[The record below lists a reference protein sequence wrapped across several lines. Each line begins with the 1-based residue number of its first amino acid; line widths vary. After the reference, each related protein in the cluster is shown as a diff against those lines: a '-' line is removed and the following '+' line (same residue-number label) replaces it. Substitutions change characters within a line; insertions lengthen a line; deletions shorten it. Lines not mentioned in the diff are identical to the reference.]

1 MQFSHRGR
9 GASRSWRRVCSC
21 MVESP
26 PSPRLVLLLV
36 VYILLQSSHQSQA
49 KYDHDIGD
57 SPYYTFNCPNSTWCG
72 EQWRRNRIL
81 EYTYSV
87 TDILVVQNKTHTIHN
102 NDCNGARDSLGCDSN
117 KPTTEIE
124 PKVTRQVTIQRS
136 PEPEITKMS
145 NTNLYLITTDNIN
158 GSNDTYPLNQDKI
171 WQIHIP
177 KGCKMTVYFSEFDLE
192 VSERCQKDS
201 FSVQYS
207 QRQDHI
213 NRYCNNLHRIEFK
226 TINRVQMTFHS
237 DREVQGRGIK
247 ATACISNARH
257 PESLT
262 QLDQQLPCT
271 CSPST
276 ERRKKSSRPYKS
288 LKRKIAEEENKVANW
303 LSLFMQGGHD
313 VVDEVLRNPE
323 NAKQRHLAERYREV
337 LSKHRDW

>member
-1 MQFSHRGR
+1 
-9 GASRSWRRVCSC
+9 
-21 MVESP
+21 
-26 PSPRLVLLLV
+26 
-36 VYILLQSSHQSQA
+36 
-49 KYDHDIGD
+49 
-57 SPYYTFNCPNSTWCG
+57 
-72 EQWRRNRIL
+72 
-81 EYTYSV
+81 
-87 TDILVVQNKTHTIHN
+87 
-102 NDCNGARDSLGCDSN
+102 
-117 KPTTEIE
+117 
-124 PKVTRQVTIQRS
+124 
-136 PEPEITKMS
+136 MS

-276 ERRKKSSRPYKS
+276 ERRKKSSRPCK
-288 LKRKIAEEENKVANW
+288 
-303 LSLFMQGGHD
+303 
-313 VVDEVLRNPE
+313 
-323 NAKQRHLAERYREV
+323 
-337 LSKHRDW
+337 